1 MSPET
6 RPEAR
11 VTNVL
16 LCGIGGQGVLTA
28 AELLARAAVAAG
40 HDAKK
45 TEVAGMAQRG
55 GVVTSHL
62 RFGPRVLAP
71 AIPDGEADLLI
82 GFEAAEALRWV
93 GQLRPGG
100 TAVVNGLRVK
110 PPVVHQG
117 LFAYPDDPVGALR
130 ARGLDLRVVEA
141 RDIAESLGTHRLMNT
156 VMLGAAADLLPL
168 SPADLRALVVESF
181 RVRKPALADLNGRAF
196 DAGRTAAA
204 DSLGGAGGTAGETAL
219 GAGAVATPMA
229 SAAD

>member
-1 MSPET
+1 MTDTMAPVSADPDAT
-6 RPEAR
+6 AT

-62 RFGPRVLAP
+62 RFGSRVLAP
-71 AIPDGEADLLI
+71 AIPDGEADLMI
-82 GFEAAEALRWV
+82 GFEAAESLRWI
-93 GQLRPGG
+93 GQVRTGG
-100 TAVVNGLRVK
+100 RAVVNTVRVK

-117 LFAYPDDPVGALR
+117 LFAYPDDPLATLR
-130 ARGLDLRVVEA
+130 ARNDIDLRAVDA
-141 RDIAESLGTHRLMNT
+141 RDIAESLGNHRLMNT

-168 SPADLRALVVESF
+168 SADSLRDLLVEAF
-181 RVRKPALADLNGRAF
+181 QARKPALAELNGQAF
-196 DAGRTAAA
+196 DAGRAAA
-204 DSLGGAGGTAGETAL
+204 AAAAVGT
-219 GAGAVATPMA
+219 V
-229 SAAD
+229 S